1 MAQRV
6 PLSFLTSDAP
16 TRPVVV
22 IADSNPFSELVY
34 TAPPSPFDPWSD
46 VGNFYRDNYPPFRIR
61 RRTPFMNPPP
71 PWSSSGWK
79 VSRASKNSSA
89 RMQCPLRPL
98 VACWAQWWRPPGTAA
113 RLHRLPVLVEE
124 VHLPD
129 LMDIAELQMR
139 FYFMNPSI
147 NIMDSKLNKVSKGD
161 RIATVAVVGVYLAVV
176 LGLGAYQACTGRAVK
191 RRVV

>member
-1 MAQRV
+1 M
-6 PLSFLTSDAP
+6 
-16 TRPVVV
+16 
-22 IADSNPFSELVY
+22 I
-34 TAPPSPFDPWSD
+34 
-46 VGNFYRDNYPPFRIR
+46 

-139 FYFMNPSI
+139 FYFINPSI